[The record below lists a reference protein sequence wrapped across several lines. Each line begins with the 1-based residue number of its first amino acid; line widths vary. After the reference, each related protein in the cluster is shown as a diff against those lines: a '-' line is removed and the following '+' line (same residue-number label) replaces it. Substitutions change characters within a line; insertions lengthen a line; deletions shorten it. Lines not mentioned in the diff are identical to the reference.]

1 MIIELSLLINLNS
14 FECQKLNLRFNLY
27 NASTNNMSLKMSLK
41 FCTILRNRLNI
52 NIILNLFKY
61 QNLILTINIYK
72 V

>member
-1 MIIELSLLINLNS
+1 MIKDLSLLINLNS

-52 NIILNLFKY
+52 NTILSLFKY